1 MLCSLVCFVPSCS
14 YAYDEMGLTSED
26 FLRRLT
32 FAYSRVPK
40 GISKT
45 QIESDAKKISENTM
59 MLAYNSS
66 VMMLINFRKGAAGTI
81 ESIAVT
87 YFIGDPELS
96 GTSPHESN
104 EKVFESI
111 CTQVIYAVN
120 KDITAA
126 AARNL
131 LAEIGLFG
139 SMLDGV
145 QRSRTISDYNYI
157 LRLQPNNMAVMVV
170 SHVKAGHIK

>member
-1 MLCSLVCFVPSCS
+1 M
-14 YAYDEMGLTSED
+14 
-26 FLRRLT
+26 
-32 FAYSRVPK
+32 
-40 GISKT
+40 
-45 QIESDAKKISENTM
+45 
-59 MLAYNSS
+59 
-66 VMMLINFRKGAAGTI
+66 
-81 ESIAVT
+81 
-87 YFIGDPELS
+87 
-96 GTSPHESN
+96 
-104 EKVFESI
+104 
-111 CTQVIYAVN
+111 N